1 VTERS
6 NGRGRQ
12 TGATARSAA
21 KSPSASA
28 SGPAA
33 NAGASGSAASK
44 GPPAANDQA
53 AKGPVAKSQPA
64 NGGTGLNDRFREI
77 ADRIT
82 HSVGSPIAL
91 VVAIALILLWGVT
104 GPIFGFSDSWQLV
117 INTTTTIIT
126 FLMVFVIQTS
136 QNRDGRAIQLKLD
149 ELIRANAQARN
160 RLMAT
165 EKGPEEEL
173 NALEEEFEMT
183 AEGKRRRVQRP
194 PASRPSTSTSRSS
207 RRSTG
212 R

>member
-1 VTERS
+1 VTGRS

-12 TGATARSAA
+12 TGATARSAT

-28 SGPAA
+28 NRPAA
-33 NAGASGSAASK
+33 NRAASASAAK
-44 GPPAANDQA
+44 GPPAANEPGA
-53 AKGPVAKSQPA
+53 NEPAAKSQRP
-64 NGGTGLNDRFREI
+64 NGGVSVNDRFRET

-91 VVAIALILLWGVT
+91 VVAIALILLWGVS

-173 NALEEEFEMT
+173 QALEEEFEMT

-194 PASRPSTSTSRSS
+194 PASRPSTSTSRSN